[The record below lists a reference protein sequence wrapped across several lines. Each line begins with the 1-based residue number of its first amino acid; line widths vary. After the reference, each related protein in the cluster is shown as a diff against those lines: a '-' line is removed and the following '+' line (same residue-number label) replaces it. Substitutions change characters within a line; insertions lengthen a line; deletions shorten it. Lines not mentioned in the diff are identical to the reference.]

1 MFFLND
7 ANTID
12 DSLEYFKTSSYYN
25 KESPILFMITSNKDN
40 YVWSYNMIDLERIES
55 NLFSNKKLE
64 SNKKAVLS

>member
-1 MFFLND
+1 LFFLND

-12 DSLEYFKTSSYYN
+12 DSLEYFKTSSYIN

>member
-12 DSLEYFKTSSYYN
+12 DSLEYFKTSSYIN